1 MIPQP
6 HKRPFT
12 ALIGLKLPRMVR
24 PGMAVLNFSVARQ
37 PKKSQSRKGK
47 GGTKPGGCGHCRP
60 TGVW

>member
-6 HKRPFT
+6 HKRPIT
-12 ALIGLKLPRMVR
+12 ALIGLKQPRTVR
-24 PGMAVLNFSVARQ
+24 SGMAVLNISAARQ
-37 PKKSQSRKGK
+37 PKTSQSRKGK